1 MSAGWPL
8 PLRALLS
15 VWAWAVM
22 VLSLLIW
29 IPLQGLVYLA
39 TFWWDRPRWYAG
51 RMFRLSGVLAA
62 KLNPFWLFRA
72 HGRLPAELR
81 GRAFVA
87 VCNHESAAD
96 PYLLSHYP
104 WEMKWLTKEELFR
117 VPPLAILLRTAGD
130 VPVNRKNARSAI
142 QSLQECARWLS
153 RGASVMVF
161 PEGTRSETGR
171 VGEFRHGAF
180 NLAIDAQAPI
190 LLLCLSGTGR
200 SLPKG
205 SLLFTRTRAAARVLG
220 YRETAGLGRGD
231 AGRLRD
237 ECHEAIEAGRSA
249 LAKELDLEA
258 SS

>member
-1 MSAGWPL
+1 MTSTEPWPTPIRAAL
-8 PLRALLS
+8 SIWAWLTMALL
-15 VWAWAVM
+15 V
-22 VLSLLIW
+22 LIW
-29 IPLQGLVYLA
+29 VPLQVVVYLA

-62 KLNPFWLFRA
+62 KLNPFWLFRV

-104 WEMKWLTKEELFR
+104 WEMKWLTKAELFR
-117 VPPLAILLRTAGD
+117 VPPLAALLWTAGD
-130 VPVNRKNARSAI
+130 VPVSRGNPRSAI
-142 QSLQECARWLS
+142 RSLQECGRWLA

-161 PEGTRSETGR
+161 PEGTRSDTGR
-171 VGEFRHGAF
+171 TGVFRDGAF
-180 NLAIDAQAPI
+180 KLAIDAQAPV

-205 SLLFTRTRAAARVLG
+205 SLLFTRTRASARVLG
-220 YRETAGLGRGD
+220 FRETNGLGRAD
-231 AGRLRD
+231 TGRLRD
-237 ECHEAIEAGRSA
+237 ECREVIEAGRA
-249 LAKELDLEA
+249 VLAAELA
-258 SS
+258 A